1 MNNRKKL
8 LFVSNSSGNRISHIL
23 DAFKNRQD
31 LKIEVL
37 HQYVN
42 EISQTFITKLFEKIK
57 FPRDIDC
64 LNQRLLKKIEDFKP
78 EIIYETGTLLGN
90 TTEFFSRFPSK
101 VISIEIS
108 EFYSLYVL

>member
-1 MNNRKKL
+1 MLLTKVSTGLREKKKL

-78 EIIYETGTLLGN
+78 EIIFIIKGNCIYPSTL
-90 TTEFFSRFPSK
+90 K
-101 VISIEIS
+101 KII
-108 EFYSLYVL
+108 

>member
-42 EISQTFITKLFEKIK
+42 DISQTFITKLFEK
-57 FPRDIDC
+57 
-64 LNQRLLKKIEDFKP
+64 
-78 EIIYETGTLLGN
+78 
-90 TTEFFSRFPSK
+90 
-101 VISIEIS
+101 
-108 EFYSLYVL
+108 